1 MIITQERNEFNTNI
15 DHPLQSFEWGEFRK
29 KLGTKVI
36 RISNLNKNSESIS
49 MTLHKIPHSPFT
61 IGYIPKCD
69 LLSETSIKKLSEIGK
84 ENKTIFIQIEPNLRV
99 SEKENF
105 ERLAKKTSFQIL
117 NSARPLFTKYTFI
130 LDLTKSEDELL
141 KNMHSK
147 TRYNI
152 KVAQKHGVVIKEDNS
167 DKAFKTYLDLT
178 HQTTLRQNFFAHT
191 PQYHKTLWESLPHER
206 SHFEKNTLSSHLFT
220 ATYNK
225 KVLASWILFVFKDT
239 LYYPYGASSSE
250 DRHVMASNLLM
261 WEVIK
266 FGKEMGLKNFDM
278 WGALSQ
284 DPNPND
290 PWYGFHKF
298 KQGYGPE
305 LVQFIGSYDLI
316 LNKLWYRLYVMG
328 DKIRWTLLKR
338 LKRS

>member
-1 MIITQERNEFNTNI
+1 MTDSKELFEFNKNAN
-15 DHPLQSFEWGEFRK
+15 HPLQSFEWGEFRK
-29 KLGTKVI
+29 KLGTKVV
-36 RISNLNKNSESIS
+36 RISNPKSSESIS
-49 MTLHKIPHSPFT
+49 MTLHKIPRSPFT
-61 IGYIPKCD
+61 VGYIPKCNF
-69 LLSETSIKKLSEIGK
+69 LSKESLQELSKIGK
-84 ENKTIFIQIEPNLRV
+84 ENKTIFIQIEPNLRIP
-99 SEKENF
+99 ERGKF
-105 ERLAKKTSFQIL
+105 ETLIKKTSFLIRP
-117 NSARPLFTKYTFI
+117 SARPLFTKYTFI
-130 LDLTKSEDELL
+130 LDLSKTEEELL

-152 KVAQKHGVVIKEDNS
+152 KVAQKHNVVIKEDNS
-167 DKAFKTYLDLT
+167 DRAFKIYLDLT

-191 PQYHKTLWESLPHER
+191 PRYHKTLWESL
-206 SHFEKNTLSSHLFT
+206 SHQRQNSEKNTLTSHLFT

-225 KVLASWILFVFKDT
+225 KTLASWIVFVFKDT

-266 FGKEMGLKNFDM
+266 FGKKLGLKHFDM
-278 WGALSQ
+278 WGALDQ
-284 DPNPND
+284 NPDPKD

-305 LVQFIGSYDLI
+305 LVEFLGSYDLI
-316 LNKLWYRLYVMG
+316 LNKPLYTLYVMG
-328 DKIRWTLLKR
+328 DKMRWTLLKR